1 MMQELLYLKFLF
13 SKFTMFSFCKIW
25 SYMQKFKIV
34 YLVAKYGKTVRSG
47 IAIVKNLAI
56 QRNVKSAAK

>member
-1 MMQELLYLKFLF
+1 
-13 SKFTMFSFCKIW
+13 
-25 SYMQKFKIV
+25 MQKFKIM
-34 YLVAKYGKTVRSG
+34 YLVAKYGETVISG